1 MKTSSLALS
10 AFVAFLL
17 VACSRPE
24 DKTTTGTTADT
35 TSNLHSDLSK
45 SLTFHASFDH
55 GPNADFGSGD
65 LKLYSVDSR
74 SKAVSEGT
82 GNPPQKLDTAR
93 GNFGRALA
101 FTKENTHTVFYK
113 VENNMAYSRTVFS
126 GTFSFWL
133 STDTEEIPGQYC
145 DPVQITDDDYSNSA
159 IWVDITKNDSPSDLR
174 LGVFGDQPVWDV
186 SNKKGEAEEFF
197 WRLHKV
203 AQPPLGKGKWTHVV
217 MTWEGLNESKQGRA
231 RLYLNGDY
239 QGSSSMIRE
248 PFTWDV
254 AKTRLNLGI
263 GYVGLFDDVAAFNRA
278 LSPEEIRFLYTLDKG
293 VAEFYNK

>member
-1 MKTSSLALS
+1 MNPHQMALALS
-10 AFVAFLL
+10 VGLTLL
-17 VACSRPE
+17 ACSRPDDQATTE
-24 DKTTTGTTADT
+24 TTTEPTPNISAE
-35 TSNLHSDLSK
+35 LSE

-55 GPNADFGSGD
+55 GPNADFGAGD
-65 LKLYSVDSR
+65 LKLYSLDSK
-74 SKAVSEGT
+74 SKEVSEGT
-82 GNPPQKLDTAR
+82 GTPPLKLDSVP
-93 GNFGRALA
+93 GNFNSALS
-101 FTKENTHTVFYK
+101 FTKENSHTVFYK
-113 VENNMAYSRTVFS
+113 VENNIVYSRDSFK

-133 STDTEEIPGQYC
+133 STNTDEIPGQYC

-203 AQPPLGKGKWTHVV
+203 AQPPLGKGKWTHIVI
-217 MTWEGLNESKQGRA
+217 TWDGVNDTKEGRA
-231 RLYLNGDY
+231 KLYLNGEF
-239 QGSSSMIRE
+239 QGASSIIRE

-263 GYVGLFDDVAAFNRA
+263 GYVGLLDDIAVFNKA
-278 LSPEEIRFLYTLDKG
+278 LSAEEVRFLYELDKG
-293 VAEFYNK
+293 VAELHNK

>member
-1 MKTSSLALS
+1 MNTNCFAAALL
-10 AFVAFLL
+10 FGFLL
-17 VACSRPE
+17 IACSRPE
-24 DKTTTGTTADT
+24 DKTTTPPTTDTTAT
-35 TSNLHSDLSK
+35 LRTGLSE
-45 SLTFHASFDH
+45 SLTFHASFDQ
-55 GPNADFGSGD
+55 GGDADFGDGD
-65 LKLYSVDSR
+65 LKLYSIDSR

-82 GNPPQKLDTAR
+82 GNAPQKLDTAR
-93 GNFGRALA
+93 GNFGSALA
-101 FTKENTHTVFYK
+101 FTKENTHTVFYN
-113 VENNMAYSRTVFS
+113 VEKNIAYSSTSFS

-217 MTWEGLNESKQGRA
+217 MTWDGLNNTKEGRA
-231 RLYLNGDY
+231 RLYLNGEY
-239 QGSSSMIRE
+239 QGSSSVIRE

-263 GYVGLFDDVAAFNRA
+263 GYVGLFDDVAVFSKA
-278 LSPEEIRFLYTLDKG
+278 LNPEEIRFLYNLNKG
-293 VAEFYNK
+293 VAELYDK

>member
-1 MKTSSLALS
+1 MKANCLATVLS
-10 AFVAFLL
+10 FGFLL
-17 VACSRPE
+17 LACSRPE
-24 DKTTTGTTADT
+24 DKTTTDTSADT
-35 TSNLHSDLSK
+35 TSNLRTGLSE

-55 GPNADFGSGD
+55 GADADFGAGD
-65 LKLYSVDSR
+65 LKLYSIDGR
-74 SKAVSEGT
+74 SKAVADGT
-82 GNPPQKLDTAR
+82 GSPPQKLDTAR
-93 GNFGRALA
+93 GNFGGAIA

-113 VENNMAYSRTVFS
+113 VENNIAYSPAQFS

-217 MTWEGLNESKQGRA
+217 MTWEGLNESNQGRA
-231 RLYLNGDY
+231 RLYLNGEY

-278 LSPEEIRFLYTLDKG
+278 LNAEEIRYLYKLDNG
-293 VAEFYNK
+293 VAELYKK